1 MELSKEW
8 IERANF
14 LMKQA
19 KENLEEGVYWF
30 VCFEVHQAVEFYL
43 KALSLSLVGIHPYT
57 HDLVEL
63 LEFLKEAGLDT
74 PEELYPLADALTPHY
89 TLSRYPGRS
98 PITYDREKAERCL
111 AYGEKIISWVRE
123 ATED

>member
-1 MELSKEW
+1 MRVDAREW

-19 KENLEEGVYWF
+19 KKNLEGGAYWF

-63 LEFLKEAGLDT
+63 LEFLREADLDT
-74 PEELYPLADALTPHY
+74 PEELYPLADALTP
-89 TLSRYPGRS
+89 TIPFPDIPGDLPSHTIGR
-98 PITYDREKAERCL
+98 RRRG